1 MRETAERVRYLSNYK
16 KHMKNKRY
24 TKNEQVFS
32 EHTEVDGFLQLEN
45 PEQFMENVQPFFAL
59 MMEYEC
65 ALMEVETKLQVLYKE
80 FSLKHSKNPFESIES
95 RIKRPRSIVEKLKRK
110 GCPLTMESIEENLF
124 DVAGIRVVC
133 SFPEDIYTIAE
144 LLVNQD
150 DVRLVEKK
158 DYIKQPKESGYRSLH
173 LLLEIPVFLSTG
185 KKYRKVE
192 VQLRTIAMDFWA
204 SLEHK
209 LHYKKHIEN
218 TEEISKEL
226 EVCAS
231 MISQM
236 DFRMQEI
243 RNKIEKNEKYEW

>member
-1 MRETAERVRYLSNYK
+1 MRYLENQK
-16 KHMKNKRY
+16 QHMKNKQY
-24 TKNEQVFS
+24 TKKEEILSQ
-32 EHTEVDGFLQLEN
+32 HTEVESVLHMDN
-45 PEQFMENVQPFFAL
+45 PEQFMEEVQPFLTL

-65 ALMEVETKLQVLYKE
+65 ALMEVETKLQVLFKE

-110 GCPLTMESIEENLF
+110 GYPLTLESIEQNLF

-144 LLVNQD
+144 LLIKQD
-150 DVRLVEKK
+150 DVRLVERK
-158 DYIKQPKESGYRSLH
+158 DYIKEPKESGYRSLH
-173 LLLEIPVFLSTG
+173 LLLEIPIFLSTG

-209 LHYKKHIEN
+209 LRYKKHIEN
-218 TEEISKEL
+218 MKEISQEL
-226 EVCAS
+226 EICAS
-231 MISQM
+231 MINQM
-236 DFRMQEI
+236 DFRMQDI
-243 RNKIEKNEKYEW
+243 RSRIEESEEYHR

>member
-1 MRETAERVRYLSNYK
+1 MVRKAERVRYLENRK
-16 KHMKNKRY
+16 KHMRNKQY
-24 TKNEQVFS
+24 TKKEEVLSN
-32 EHTEVDGFLQLEN
+32 HTEVESVFQMEN
-45 PEQFMENVQPFFAL
+45 PEQFMEEVQPFLAL

-65 ALMEVETKLQVLYKE
+65 ALMEVETKLQVLFKE
-80 FSLKHSKNPFESIES
+80 FSLKHSKNPFEFIES

-110 GCPLTMESIEENLF
+110 GCPLTLESIEENLF

-144 LLVNQD
+144 LLIQQD

-158 DYIKQPKESGYRSLH
+158 DYIKQPKEGGYRSLH

-185 KKYRKVE
+185 KKYRRVE

-209 LHYKKHIEN
+209 LRYKKHIEN

-226 EVCAS
+226 EICAS

-243 RNKIEKNEKYEW
+243 RNKIEKNEKYEL